1 VGVAAP
7 LPEAAVAGV
16 EEAVP
21 VSLEA
26 VREHAVEAAQR
37 SRNRQGNLVIDL

>member
-1 VGVAAP
+1 VAATP
-7 LPEAAVAGV
+7 PEATVPGV

-26 VREHAVEAAQR
+26 AREHAVAAAQR